1 MKAETLKNIFYF
13 LEGKYGARTPWLWRY
28 MNNMPLTKEDLIVN
42 VNFELNNSKLTSLPE
57 GLDFKNTFFIKEC
70 INLTSLPKGLKVG
83 KDLALID
90 CPNLMY
96 LPEGLK
102 VGREFLLRKCPSL
115 KSLPE
120 GLKVGTDLKLSDC
133 TSLTSLPKGLKVD
146 YLSLAN
152 CPMLTSLP
160 EGLQVKYDLYIRNMP
175 LERLSDSDLLKMI
188 GPNGYIKRK
197 NSENKYLK

>member
-83 KDLALID
+83 RDLALID

-115 KSLPE
+115 K
-120 GLKVGTDLKLSDC
+120 
-133 TSLTSLPKGLKVD
+133 PKGLKVD

-160 EGLQVKYDLYIRNMP
+160 EGLQVEYDLYIRNMP